1 MAQHMPPPGAR
12 LMLVFTLTPDLSADR
27 ALAAA
32 RAGDVAAMVLRV
44 PENGGAATTHLKAV
58 ADAVQGAGIAVLVDG
73 PDALVTAAGLDGV
86 HVSEPSRLAASL
98 KALKPASIVGAGGV
112 ITRHDAMVAG
122 ESGADYVF
130 FGALAPG
137 ADEFTRT
144 LDLVRWWVEL
154 FEVPAVGLA
163 SSLDEVDALAA
174 AGADF
179 VALAEPLHAGAADVV
194 AAAQARVDAAG
205 GAP

>member
-12 LMLVFTLTPDLSADR
+12 LMLVFTLTPDLTADR

-44 PENGGAATTHLKAV
+44 PENGGTATTHLRAV
-58 ADAVQGAGIAVLVDG
+58 ADAVQRAGIAVLVDG
-73 PDALVTAAGLDGV
+73 PDALVAAAGLDGV
-86 HVSEPSRLAASL
+86 HVAEPGRLAASL
-98 KALKPASIVGAGGV
+98 KALKPASIVGAGGLL
-112 ITRHDAMVAG
+112 TRHDAMVAG

-130 FGALAPG
+130 FGSLVPEVG
-137 ADEFTRT
+137 AFART

-163 SSLDEVDALAA
+163 TSLDEVEALAA

-179 VALAEPLHAGAADVV
+179 VTLAEPFHAGAADAV

-205 GAP
+205 GAS